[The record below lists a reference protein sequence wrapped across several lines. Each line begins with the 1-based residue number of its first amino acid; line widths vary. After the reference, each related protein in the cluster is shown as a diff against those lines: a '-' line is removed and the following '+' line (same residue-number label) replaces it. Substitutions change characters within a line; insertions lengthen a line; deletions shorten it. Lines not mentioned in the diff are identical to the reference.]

1 MFVEQLRI
9 GNMDN
14 FGYLVADEDAR
25 IAAVIDPSFDARPM
39 QASAARKR
47 LQITL
52 ILNTHGH
59 YDHVFD
65 NDRLAKDTAA
75 KVAAHRLA
83 RVRKDIS
90 LEGGEVLNI
99 GSIDLK
105 VLHTPGHSPDA
116 CCFIA
121 GDALFTGDTLFVG
134 ECGRTDLPGSDVEAM
149 HDSLLNKLRG
159 LDDDLTVYPGH
170 DYGDRPFSKLGYEK
184 KNNYTLKPR
193 NLQEFIRFMR
203 EP

>member
-1 MFVEQLRI
+1 MFLKQSRP

-14 FGYLVADEDAR
+14 FGYLVADEQSR
-25 IAAVIDPSFDARPM
+25 LAAVIDPSFDARPL
-39 QASAARKR
+39 QR
-47 LQITL
+47 LAKEQRFRISL

-59 YDHVFD
+59 YDHTFD
-65 NDRLAKDTAA
+65 NDRLARETTA

-83 RVRKDIS
+83 RTRVDIP
-90 LEGGEVLNI
+90 LEGGEVLKL
-99 GSIDLK
+99 GSLDIK
-105 VLHTPGHSPDA
+105 VLHTPGHSPDS

-121 GDALFTGDTLFVG
+121 DKALFTGDTLFVG

-149 HDSLLNKLRG
+149 YDSLLHKIRS

-170 DYGDRPFSKLGYEK
+170 DYGEWPVSPLGYEK
-184 KNNYTLKPR
+184 EHNYTLQQR
-193 NLQEFIRFMR
+193 TLQEFIRFMS